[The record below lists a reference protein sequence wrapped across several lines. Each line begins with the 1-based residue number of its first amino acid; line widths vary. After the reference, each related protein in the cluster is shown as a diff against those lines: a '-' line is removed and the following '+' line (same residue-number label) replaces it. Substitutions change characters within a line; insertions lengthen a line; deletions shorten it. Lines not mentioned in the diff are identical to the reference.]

1 MTTTMRPPASPP
13 DVTPDAAAARTPW
26 PTVLALAVVLSAGLA
41 VLLSAFAWPATQ
53 TRPREVPIAVA
64 GPPPAVDQV
73 RTALEEAQPGA
84 FAVRVAGDPARAREL
99 VHDRDVAG
107 ALVLDPAGGPT
118 VIVAT
123 QGGPAVA
130 QALVQVAQA
139 AAGQAVVVDD
149 VAPAP
154 ADDPRGAG
162 LAAGALPLAI
172 VGAAAGAVLTL
183 RLRGPGRRAAG
194 AVVFALLAG
203 PTAVG
208 ILHGWLGALTG
219 NWLAE
224 SAVVSLGLT
233 AAALGVAGLA
243 AVAGRVGLVVGALTI
258 VALGNPL
265 SGASSAPDLLPD
277 GWSDLGRGLPPGAV
291 VSALRA
297 VSGFDGAGVGGP
309 LTVLAVWAGAG
320 LALLLLAS
328 IVGDRGASAHAAT

>member
-13 DVTPDAAAARTPW
+13 DVAPDAAAARTPW
-26 PTVLALAVVLSAGLA
+26 PTVLVLAVALSAGLA

-84 FAVRVAGDPARAREL
+84 FAVRAVTDAARAREL
-99 VHDRDVAG
+99 VQDRDVAG
-107 ALVLDPAGGPT
+107 ALVLDPAGPS

-139 AAGQAVVVDD
+139 AGGQAVEVDD

-194 AVVFALLAG
+194 AVVFALVAG

-208 ILHGWLGALTG
+208 ILHGWFGALTG

-224 SAVVSLGLT
+224 SAVISLGL
-233 AAALGVAGLA
+233 AAATLGVAGLA

-265 SGASSAPDLLPD
+265 SGASSAPALLPD
-277 GWSDLGRGLPPGAV
+277 GWGDLGQGLPPGAV

-297 VSGFDGAGVGGP
+297 VSGFDGEGVTGP
-309 LTVLAVWAGAG
+309 LTVLLVWAGVG

-328 IVGDRGASAHAAT
+328 VVGDRGASAHAAT

>member
-13 DVTPDAAAARTPW
+13 DVAPDPAAARTPW
-26 PTVLALAVVLSAGLA
+26 PTVLALAVALSAGLA

-64 GPPPAVDQV
+64 GPPPVVDQV

-84 FAVRVAGDPARAREL
+84 FAVRAATDAARAREL
-99 VHDRDVAG
+99 VQDRDVAG
-107 ALVLDPAGGPT
+107 ALVLDPAGPS

-139 AAGQAVVVDD
+139 AGGQAVEVDD

-194 AVVFALLAG
+194 AVVFALVAG

-224 SAVVSLGLT
+224 SAVVSLGL
-233 AAALGVAGLA
+233 AAATLGVAGLA

-265 SGASSAPDLLPD
+265 SGASSAPALLPD
-277 GWSDLGRGLPPGAV
+277 GWSDLGQGLPPGAV

-297 VSGFDGAGVGGP
+297 VSGFDGEGVAGP
-309 LTVLAVWAGAG
+309 LTVLTVWAGAG

-328 IVGDRGASAHAAT
+328 VVGDRGASAHAAT

>member
-1 MTTTMRPPASPP
+1 MTTTMRPPAAPP
-13 DVTPDAAAARTPW
+13 DVAPAAARTPW
-26 PTVLALAVVLSAGLA
+26 PTVLALAVALSAGLA

-84 FAVRVAGDPARAREL
+84 FAVRAVTDAARAREL
-99 VHDRDVAG
+99 VQDRDVAG
-107 ALVLDPAGGPT
+107 ALVLDPAGPS

-139 AAGQAVVVDD
+139 AGGQAVEVDD
-149 VAPAP
+149 LAPAP

-162 LAAGALPLAI
+162 LSAGALPLAI

-194 AVVFALLAG
+194 AVVFALVAG
-203 PTAVG
+203 PAAVG

-224 SAVVSLGLT
+224 SAVISLGL
-233 AAALGVAGLA
+233 AAATLGVAGLA

-265 SGASSAPDLLPD
+265 TGASSAPALQPD
-277 GWSDLGRGLPPGAV
+277 GWADLGQGLPPGAV

-297 VSGFDGAGVGGP
+297 VSGFDGEGVTGP
-309 LTVLAVWAGAG
+309 LTVLLVWAGVG

-328 IVGDRGASAHAAT
+328 VVGDRGASAPSAT